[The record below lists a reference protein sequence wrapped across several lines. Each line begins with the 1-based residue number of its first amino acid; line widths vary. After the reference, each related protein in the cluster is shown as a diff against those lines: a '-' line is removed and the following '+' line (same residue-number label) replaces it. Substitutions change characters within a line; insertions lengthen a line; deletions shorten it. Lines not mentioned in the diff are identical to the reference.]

1 MKIQK
6 LELRHFG
13 KFRDRTILLGD
24 GIQLLYGENEAGKTT
39 IHTFIKS
46 MFFGMERG
54 RGRAAANDTFSR
66 YEPWEQSGVY
76 GGAIE
81 FTCGGKTFRLER
93 SFGRQVKKADLIC
106 LDDGEQLSLADG
118 DLEMILP
125 GLEADSYEDTLY
137 IRQSGAQTGQKL
149 AGELKNFAANYSVSG
164 DARIDLAAAQD
175 VLRSQERQL
184 DRQAKV
190 YMEERQRRREKIEQ
204 EASYVWRDIHRL
216 DEELDRVREALE
228 LKRIKEERESREQ
241 EKERRMID
249 ELRPGGWRIHPLEV
263 LGIIL
268 AVIVLF
274 VLIPRPWNYITS
286 VVAALAGGIYIWNR
300 MKVEK
305 KRQKTA
311 PELMLEEITPEEEL
325 ASAEKLRWEQQHL
338 EEEKKEKQIQYE
350 NLQEELTELGELDD
364 IYKEQKNRRAA
375 LSLAGERLAQVARD
389 MQTQV
394 RSDLNGAV
402 SDIMRGITGGKYT
415 RLLVEEGAQPVFF
428 QENRRIPLS
437 QVSRGTME
445 QAYLALRL
453 AAADLLYEEEYPLL
467 LDDAFACYD
476 DRRLANTLAW
486 LAGNREQ
493 VLLFT
498 CHRREEE
505 ILRRESI
512 PFDLVSLP

>member
-24 GIQLLYGENEAGKTT
+24 GIQLLQGENEAGKTT

-46 MFFGMERG
+46 MLFGMERG
-54 RGRAAANDTFSR
+54 RGRAAAVDTFSR
-66 YEPWEQSGVY
+66 YEPWDESGAY

-106 LDDGEQLSLADG
+106 LDDGEQLSLEDG

-228 LKRIKEERESREQ
+228 LKRIKEERESR
-241 EKERRMID
+241 
-249 ELRPGGWRIHPLEV
+249 
-263 LGIIL
+263 
-268 AVIVLF
+268 
-274 VLIPRPWNYITS
+274 
-286 VVAALAGGIYIWNR
+286 
-300 MKVEK
+300 
-305 KRQKTA
+305 TA
-311 PELMLEEITPEEEL
+311 
-325 ASAEKLRWEQQHL
+325 S
-338 EEEKKEKQIQYE
+338 
-350 NLQEELTELGELDD
+350 
-364 IYKEQKNRRAA
+364 
-375 LSLAGERLAQVARD
+375 
-389 MQTQV
+389 
-394 RSDLNGAV
+394 
-402 SDIMRGITGGKYT
+402 GITF
-415 RLLVEEGAQPVFF
+415 GA
-428 QENRRIPLS
+428 
-437 QVSRGTME
+437 T
-445 QAYLALRL
+445 
-453 AAADLLYEEEYPLL
+453 
-467 LDDAFACYD
+467 
-476 DRRLANTLAW
+476 T
-486 LAGNREQ
+486 
-493 VLLFT
+493 
-498 CHRREEE
+498 
-505 ILRRESI
+505 
-512 PFDLVSLP
+512 

>member
-1 MKIQK
+1 MIIQK

-13 KFRDRTILLGD
+13 KFKDRTILLGD
-24 GIQLLYGENEAGKTT
+24 GIQLFYGENEAGKTT
-39 IHTFIKS
+39 VHTFIKS
-46 MFFGMERG
+46 MLFGMERG
-54 RGRAAANDTFSR
+54 RGRAAAQDTFSR
-66 YEPWEQSGVY
+66 YEPWDESGVY

-81 FTCGGKTFRLER
+81 FACGGKSFRLER
-93 SFGRQVKKADLIC
+93 RFGRHDRRAELVC
-106 LDDGEQLSLADG
+106 LDDGERLSLEDG

-149 AGELKNFAANYSVSG
+149 AAQLKNFAANYSVSG
-164 DARIDLAAAQD
+164 DTRIDLAAAQD
-175 VLRSQERQL
+175 MLREQEKEL
-184 DRQAKV
+184 DRQARV
-190 YMEERQRRREKIEQ
+190 HAQERQRRREKIEQ

-216 DEELDRVREALE
+216 EEELERVREGLE
-228 LKRIKEERESREQ
+228 LKQIKEEKEK
-241 EKERRMID
+241 KEREKRMID
-249 ELRPGGWRIHPLEV
+249 ELRPERWRVHPLEV
-263 LGIIL
+263 AGIIL

-274 VLIPRPWNYITS
+274 ALIPRPWNFATS

-325 ASAEKLRWEQQHL
+325 ASAEKLLWEQHHL
-338 EEEKKEKQIQYE
+338 EEEKKEKQIRYE
-350 NLQEELTELGELDD
+350 NFQEELEELGELDD
-364 IYKEQKNRRAA
+364 IYKEQERKRAA
-375 LSLAGERLAQVARD
+375 LALARERLSQVAQD

-394 RSDLNGAV
+394 RRGLNEAV
-402 SDIMRGITGGKYT
+402 SGIIAGITGGRYT

-428 QENRRIPLS
+428 QEGRRIPLS

-453 AAADLLYEEEYPLL
+453 AAADLLYEEEYPLI
-467 LDDAFACYD
+467 LDDVFACYD
-476 DRRLANTLAW
+476 DRRLANTLRW
-486 LAGNREQ
+486 LAENRQQ

-505 ILRRESI
+505 ILRDQAIS
-512 PFDLVSLP
+512 FDRAALP

>member
-46 MFFGMERG
+46 MLFGMERG

-249 ELRPGGWRIHPLEV
+249 ELRPGDGGSIRWRCW
-263 LGIIL
+263 GSS
-268 AVIVLF
+268 
-274 VLIPRPWNYITS
+274 W
-286 VVAALAGGIYIWNR
+286 
-300 MKVEK
+300 
-305 KRQKTA
+305 Q
-311 PELMLEEITPEEEL
+311 
-325 ASAEKLRWEQQHL
+325 
-338 EEEKKEKQIQYE
+338 
-350 NLQEELTELGELDD
+350 
-364 IYKEQKNRRAA
+364 
-375 LSLAGERLAQVARD
+375 
-389 MQTQV
+389 
-394 RSDLNGAV
+394 
-402 SDIMRGITGGKYT
+402 
-415 RLLVEEGAQPVFF
+415 
-428 QENRRIPLS
+428 
-437 QVSRGTME
+437 
-445 QAYLALRL
+445 
-453 AAADLLYEEEYPLL
+453 
-467 LDDAFACYD
+467 
-476 DRRLANTLAW
+476 
-486 LAGNREQ
+486 
-493 VLLFT
+493 
-498 CHRREEE
+498 
-505 ILRRESI
+505 
-512 PFDLVSLP
+512 

>member
-24 GIQLLYGENEAGKTT
+24 GIQLLQGENEAGKTT

-46 MFFGMERG
+46 MLFGMERG
-54 RGRAAANDTFSR
+54 RGRAAAVDTFSR
-66 YEPWEQSGVY
+66 YEPWDESGAY

-93 SFGRQVKKADLIC
+93 RFDRQGKRAGLVC
-106 LDDGEQLSLADG
+106 LDDGEQLSLEDG

-137 IRQSGAQTGQKL
+137 IRQSGAQTGQTL
-149 AGELKNFAANYSVSG
+149 AAQLKNFAANYS
-164 DARIDLAAAQD
+164 AAQE
-175 VLRSQERQL
+175 VLREQEKAL
-184 DRQAKV
+184 DRQARDRTR
-190 YMEERQRRREKIEQ
+190 ERQSRREKIEQ

-216 DEELDRVREALE
+216 EEELERVREGLE
-228 LKRIKEERESREQ
+228 LKRAKEENEKRES
-241 EKERRMID
+241 EKRMID
-249 ELRPGGWRIHPLEV
+249 ELRPDRWRIHPLEV
-263 LGIIL
+263 AGIIL
-268 AVIVLF
+268 AVVVLF
-274 VLIPRPWNYITS
+274 VLMPRPWNYATS

-338 EEEKKEKQIQYE
+338 EEEKKEKQTQYE
-350 NLQEELTELGELDD
+350 NLQEELAELGELDG
-364 IYKEQKNRRAA
+364 IYKEQEKERAA
-375 LSLAGERLAQVARD
+375 LALAQDRLSQVARD
-389 MQTQV
+389 MQSQV
-394 RSDLNGAV
+394 RRDLNGAV
-402 SDIMRGITGGKYT
+402 SGIVQGITGGKYT
-415 RLLVEEGAQPVFF
+415 RLLVEEGARLVFF
-428 QENRRIPLS
+428 QDGRRIPLS

-445 QAYLALRL
+445 QAFLALRL
-453 AAADLLYEEEYPLL
+453 AAADLLYEEEYPLI
-467 LDDAFACYD
+467 LDDALASYD
-476 DRRLANTLAW
+476 DRRLANTLRW

-498 CHRREEE
+498 CQHREGE

-512 PFDLVSLP
+512 PFDRIDLP